1 MTLRHSLGF
10 EKLCFDGPGEHDT
23 PQAAASQL
31 HRASHGLPTG
41 RPRGGL
47 LVTIGLPLLTW
58 LLVAGPPA
66 VNLSTDLLLYLLAIV
81 IIAVVGGATASAL
94 GTVTADILTA
104 GWLLPGD
111 DSLAA
116 DVEKLALARGHQQ
129 PDALTRGSV

>member
-1 MTLRHSLGF
+1 
-10 EKLCFDGPGEHDT
+10 
-23 PQAAASQL
+23 
-31 HRASHGLPTG
+31 LPTS
-41 RPRGGL
+41 RRLAGGL